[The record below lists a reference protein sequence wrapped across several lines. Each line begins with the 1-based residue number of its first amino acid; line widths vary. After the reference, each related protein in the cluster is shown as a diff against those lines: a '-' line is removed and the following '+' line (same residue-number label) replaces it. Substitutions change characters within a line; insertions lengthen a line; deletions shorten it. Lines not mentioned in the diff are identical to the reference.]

1 MEMRIRLPFSS
12 RTAGSSA
19 RAAAK
24 KQGQGA
30 RIAQTFALAGAL
42 FLIPLALS
50 AYNYVQTALKDIAF
64 ADNERVGM
72 DYLRPAQEALGLLQR
87 HAALSRAALAGETQS
102 AARLAETVA
111 AIRVAMDSVER
122 ADTAHQGA
130 LGVIDTWK
138 KIRKD
143 WAILSARGQTM
154 SDADNSAAHDKLSQA
169 ITSFIQDVGDKSQ
182 LILDPDLDS
191 YYLMDITVL
200 RLPHLSD
207 AMGKA
212 VSVGVAGASA
222 KMLNAEQRLAL
233 GVFAQMEDREGI
245 QQSLDRA
252 YKTTPALREKLEA
265 PSAEALK
272 AVEALQAG
280 VRKQFLQSDAAVP
293 STQSWVQLADPLIG
307 AHLPFA
313 AAAETELD
321 NLLLMRRTG
330 LQRSLYL
337 NLTIIAVAATLAI
350 TLLFVLARR
359 SAKQVQLVAD
369 ENERNQAAV
378 MRFMTELGDVADGNL
393 KTKITVTEEITGT
406 IADMV
411 NHTIEQLGQLVVRIN
426 QAAEQVS
433 SSSAQ
438 RARSP
443 SRT

>member
-42 FLIPLALS
+42 FLIPLGLS
-50 AYNYVQTALKDIAF
+50 AFNYVQTALKDIAF
-64 ADNERVGM
+64 ADNERVGI

-111 AIRVAMDSVER
+111 AIRVAMESVEQ
-122 ADTAHQGA
+122 ADTAHQGK

-143 WAILSARGQTM
+143 WGVLSARGQTM
-154 SDADNSAAHDKLSQA
+154 SDADNSTAHDKLSQA

-212 VSVGVAGASA
+212 VSVGVAGATA

-245 QQSLDRA
+245 QQ
-252 YKTTPALREKLEA
+252 
-265 PSAEALK
+265 
-272 AVEALQAG
+272 
-280 VRKQFLQSDAAVP
+280 
-293 STQSWVQLADPLIG
+293 
-307 AHLPFA
+307 
-313 AAAETELD
+313 
-321 NLLLMRRTG
+321 
-330 LQRSLYL
+330 
-337 NLTIIAVAATLAI
+337 
-350 TLLFVLARR
+350 
-359 SAKQVQLVAD
+359 
-369 ENERNQAAV
+369 
-378 MRFMTELGDVADGNL
+378 
-393 KTKITVTEEITGT
+393 
-406 IADMV
+406 
-411 NHTIEQLGQLVVRIN
+411 
-426 QAAEQVS
+426 
-433 SSSAQ
+433 AQ
-438 RARSP
+438 
-443 SRT
+443 